1 MRACVC
7 IKCLNFA
14 HHEVLATSRNP
25 PKRLF
30 IYPLNKVTK
39 DKTTYSTPEDD
50 SPKMASEPVEA
61 RGCVTERYE
70 QFSHKSQGKECGDGV
85 RFPEKE
91 LGIDY
96 SDPWL
101 YEDHGDIPLFEE
113 KDSYTPEEVLDI
125 ILKDVRKIYAE
136 EDMSAKGI
144 EALKQKEE
152 LTVEEM
158 QALLLNM
165 VDEEYSRP

>member
-39 DKTTYSTPEDD
+39 DETTYNIPDD
-50 SPKMASEPVEA
+50 SPQMASEPAVAYDKRIPPCPCQFTDEELDEEIRLAEEEGYMSVAETREFLLRHHIHSTCDLTVEEIKA
-61 RGCVTERYE
+61 IYE
-70 QFSHKSQGKECGDGV
+70 GKEM
-85 RFPEKE
+85 
-91 LGIDY
+91 
-96 SDPWL
+96 
-101 YEDHGDIPLFEE
+101 
-113 KDSYTPEEVLDI
+113 T
-125 ILKDVRKIYAE
+125 
-136 EDMSAKGI
+136 AKGI
-144 EALKQKEE
+144 ETLKQKEY
-152 LTVEEM
+152 LTIEEM

-165 VDEEYSRP
+165 VDEEYSKP